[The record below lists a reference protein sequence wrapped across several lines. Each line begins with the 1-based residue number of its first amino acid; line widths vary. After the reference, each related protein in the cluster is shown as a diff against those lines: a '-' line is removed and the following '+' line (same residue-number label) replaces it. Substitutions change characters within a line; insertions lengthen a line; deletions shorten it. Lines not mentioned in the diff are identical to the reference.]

1 MNYRRIIFLFLG
13 LFLLSGC
20 GQEAVSSIP
29 SAAEAT
35 MNPLE
40 AAALGIEDTEPVETE
55 ISWEKIDLMD
65 ENYGYILSETD
76 FSTLD
81 CDFSLYETTL
91 FLESEQEADRIP
103 LVRQAVDG
111 SELERIWLPRPQ
123 DEMSDYTGAVILSD
137 CVWAVRRDKT
147 IVDQETGGW
156 TAAFTL
162 EQWDKS
168 EQLLRTVPID
178 ENFCAH
184 PEDVFYAALQ
194 LSPQGDLLVGL
205 DEGLYRLDDSGT
217 VTGFLDYQGKSYST
231 CHDREGTLYLE
242 DGSDVF
248 PIDWDSFTL
257 GQALFSIRTSGL
269 ATPGSGPYDFFLL
282 GRTALKGVNIQA
294 GTISTILNWSDW
306 SLTTPANV
314 IYLDENTLL
323 VSVYGVFSEG
333 YRYITM
339 ERVPISEIPTK
350 TTIQLAVGVDKRL
363 AESGIRWQDCTD
375 LEELV
380 SDFNLTNG
388 TYEIQVSPFTT
399 PSDLNLLMLEDD
411 PPDIIF
417 WSDSDQVTL
426 KYSYMKKGY
435 LADLTDYFQQ
445 DPDLTLDQFFPQ
457 LVEAATASDG
467 SIYSMPSAWE
477 ISTMMGRQDLT
488 GTTAGWSF
496 EEFFAAADTLPV
508 DTALQYST
516 ASWGLYGLLSYT
528 LNQFV
533 DYQNLTCDFTGELFQ
548 SLLAFCKTHYYQ
560 NSDQIPE
567 TSDMLTDL
575 MSGNLMLLEPAIFH
589 PAFFAEQLPD
599 YLAAGLFLVGHPG
612 IGGSG
617 VAGIPKN
624 EFSITTLS
632 DQAEGAWAFLK
643 KIYSS
648 NYQGSFHGGGSGS
661 VRPACLESA
670 SRNCIVAFS
679 MDVDEDTLQTVF
691 DLYTGAVAVT
701 PSEPDLLD
709 IIQEEAQAFFDGDKT
724 AMEVGEIL
732 NNRISIYLSEQ
743 N

>member
-1 MNYRRIIFLFLG
+1 MNYRRIISLFLV
-13 LFLLSGC
+13 LLLLSGC
-20 GQEAVSSIP
+20 GQEAVSSLP

-40 AAALGIEDTEPVETE
+40 AAALGIEDTEPAKTDTT
-55 ISWEKIDLMD
+55 WEKIDLMD

-91 FLESEQEADRIP
+91 FLESEQEPDRIP

-137 CVWAVRRDKT
+137 CVWSVRRDKT
-147 IVDQETGGW
+147 IVDQETGEW

-178 ENFCAH
+178 EKFCAH

-323 VSVYGVFSEG
+323 VSVYSVFSGG
-333 YRYITM
+333 YHYITM

-350 TTIQLAVGVDKRL
+350 TTIHLAVGIEKNL
-363 AESGIRWQDCTD
+363 AESGIRWQDCTN
-375 LEELV
+375 LEEPI

-388 TYEIQVSPFTT
+388 TYEIEVSTFTT
-399 PSDLNLLMLEDD
+399 ASDLNLLMLEDN
-411 PPDIIF
+411 PPDAIY
-417 WSDSDQVTL
+417 WGNTGLTTL
-426 KYSYMKKGY
+426 ELGYIRKGY
-435 LADLTDYFQQ
+435 LMNLTPYFNQDEDLS
-445 DPDLTLDQFFPQ
+445 LDHFFPQ
-457 LVEAATASDG
+457 IITAATASDG
-467 SIYSMPSAWE
+467 GIYVMP
-477 ISTMMGRQDLT
+477 IYHKIQLLVGRQDLV
-488 GTTAGWSF
+488 GTEQGWTLDKMIASAQQLPEDVPVCYYSSSYALQTYLSPILGQF
-496 EEFFAAADTLPV
+496 IDLEDGTCNFTDDTFQKLLTFCKEEFWMDHHDIPEADNSDTAAMAGDIMLAQTFVISAPVLAAD
-508 DTALQYST
+508 Y
-516 ASWGLYGLLSYT
+516 
-528 LNQFV
+528 
-533 DYQNLTCDFTGELFQ
+533 
-548 SLLAFCKTHYYQ
+548 
-560 NSDQIPE
+560 E
-567 TSDMLTDL
+567 TYR
-575 MSGNLMLLEPAIFH
+575 
-589 PAFFAEQLPD
+589 Q
-599 YLAAGLFLVGHPG
+599 
-612 IGGSG
+612 
-617 VAGIPKN
+617 AGITFVGYPN
-624 EFSITTLS
+624 VGGNGAILNPLGTFSITTGS
-632 DQAEGAWAFLK
+632 ACPDGVWAFFQKLLG
-643 KIYSS
+643 YD
-648 NYQGSFHGGGSGS
+648 YQSAFGGMGSHTVRIDCMEPYAQSYAASFGLEYDPEDLQAVFALYENS
-661 VRPACLESA
+661 VVPASIDTAILE
-670 SRNCIVAFS
+670 IV
-679 MDVDEDTLQTVF
+679 L
-691 DLYTGAVAVT
+691 
-701 PSEPDLLD
+701 
-709 IIQEEAQAFFDGDKT
+709 EEAQAFFDGDKT
-724 AMEVGEIL
+724 AMEVGDIL

-743 N
+743 S